1 METRYPTELSSHAV
15 RPSTTPVLVYETSR
29 PTRPHRS
36 VSTERH
42 PQSGH
47 NKQCDV
53 NALRPSPSGE
63 QLANV
68 SRPIHAHIEH
78 GTVLTYG
85 QAQTSIG
92 KSALTVAVVGG
103 AGVGKS
109 SLIHH
114 ALGCTQQTKNSSVL
128 GSISLEGVLHQLRV
142 LELPK
147 ESLSISCGRICWP
160 AYLDSAKDTQIVGV
174 LCLYD
179 VSDPDSL
186 DGLPQVL
193 TALHASGITTCL
205 VTSKTDIP
213 VLSRELADAFKNKV
227 KARLPNVLFEE
238 YNRGSP
244 ESAARCLMRVLTK
257 YPPDDPSAR
266 QPRSDSRA
274 PTAIPPRTSSRNT
287 STSRSRSTSRRR
299 LILSRSRENLL
310 TAPPSPVIESEDED
324 RENTASPTR
333 SSSSSLL
340 ISPLRSVPQLQA
352 SSLTKQSRRSSRP
365 RTPLSSQDNVGKI
378 FLDNNRSFE
387 AIPETPESIQ
397 TLFDDPREHRNS
409 SRRLISRA
417 ASDQETNTIT
427 DRVYLSTDRL
437 AAMLLSDN
445 PHGISFDALVDRL
458 LAKPNNK
465 ADTKFVTSFLCLYRL
480 FASPLDLFS
489 SFVYRFNTVLYSDEM
504 QFAKVAE
511 LLRYLSVLS
520 QWIALHPGDLSSTRI
535 RRAVI
540 IFVAGLENHKFLL
553 ASVQQIM
560 GSLTAKVVDEDDDWM
575 CNDESTISKSRNS
588 SHHSKFAARIS
599 AMPKKSVTAPQSS
612 DGQREEGSDSGSDE
626 DLLTMSSQR
635 RSVTASSV
643 SSYIRYPSVPAT
655 DISES
660 LLVARED
667 ASKLRTVP
675 RHAIAKSQWHHFMAC
690 PTEDLAQEITRI
702 DWTVYSAIRPRDF
715 VRYAV
720 APVKNRV
727 RSGQFDY
734 IAMMTKHFNH
744 LALFVTGMVLLR
756 DKPKHR
762 AKMLEKM
769 MDLAWEVRRR
779 NNYHALGAI
788 VAALCGESIV
798 RLTQT
803 VELVPQEKQKQ
814 FMRLGILM
822 SLQKSHAAYRMAWEN
837 SFSERIPL
845 LPRIQEDLTKA
856 ANANTTMIGENINW
870 AKFEVLGE
878 TVVSI
883 QQSQEQPY
891 QFPGRTTRSREIT
904 KMLLETKILQ
914 GTEVSFSHATH
925 YDRTDLMNRT
935 VPIHN
940 KNCMRGANS
949 SSPVH
954 LQWRGGSLTGLD
966 DECEWRVS
974 EQRPQHS
981 QEEHGQNVVMTCTR
995 FEHPQLE

>member
-1 METRYPTELSSHAV
+1 MESRYTTDPSSHAV
-15 RPSTTPVLVYETSR
+15 TPSTTPASVYEFLKITKR
-29 PTRPHRS
+29 HRS
-36 VSTERH
+36 VSTERQ
-42 PQSGH
+42 PRFEH
-47 NKQCDV
+47 NEQFSPRDL
-53 NALRPSPSGE
+53 ARTPSSE
-63 QLANV
+63 QLASV
-68 SRPIHAHIEH
+68 GGRSYATGEKRTLP
-78 GTVLTYG
+78 
-85 QAQTSIG
+85 TSLPPQIQGG
-92 KSALTVAVVGG
+92 KPALTVAVIGG

-114 ALGCTQQTKNSSVL
+114 ALDCSQQTRTNSVL
-128 GSISLEGVLHQLRV
+128 SSISLGGVLRQLRV

-147 ESLSISCGRICWP
+147 ESLSISCGRIRWP
-160 AYLDSAKDTQIVGV
+160 PYLDTAKDTQVVGV

-179 VSDPDSL
+179 VSDADSL
-186 DGLPQVL
+186 DGLPQIL
-193 TALHASGITTCL
+193 TALHAGGISTCL
-205 VTSKTDIP
+205 VSSKTDTSVP
-213 VLSRELADAFKNKV
+213 DRDVSDAFVAKV
-227 KARLPNVLFEE
+227 KMRLPKVLLDE
-238 YNRGSP
+238 YNRSAP
-244 ESAARCLMRVLTK
+244 ESAARCLLRVLTK
-257 YPPDDPSAR
+257 SQATDSGAR
-266 QPRSDSRA
+266 EARPESRA
-274 PTAIPPRTSSRNT
+274 PALIPPRTSSRNT

-299 LILSRSRENLL
+299 PILSRSRENLL

-324 RENTASPTR
+324 RENTASPIQ

-340 ISPLRSVPQLQA
+340 ISPLRSANQLQLSNA
-352 SSLTKQSRRSSRP
+352 TKQPRRSSRP
-365 RTPLSSQDNVGKI
+365 QTPLSSQDNVGKF
-378 FLDNNRSFE
+378 FLENNRSFE
-387 AIPETPESIQ
+387 VIPETPESIQ
-397 TLFDDPREHRNS
+397 TPFDGPCEAGNS
-409 SRRLISRA
+409 FSRRMPRA
-417 ASDQETNTIT
+417 MSDQGTNTIT
-427 DRVYLSTDRL
+427 DRIHLSTDRL

-445 PHGISFDALVDRL
+445 PHGFAFDALVARL
-458 LAKPNNK
+458 LAKPNTK

-480 FASPLDLFS
+480 FASPSDLFS
-489 SFVYRFNTVLYSDEM
+489 SFVAHFNAMLCSDEM

-511 LLRYLSVLS
+511 LLRYLSVLA
-520 QWIALHPGDLSSTRI
+520 QWIALYPGDLSHIKI
-535 RRAVI
+535 RRAVV
-540 IFVAGLENHKFLL
+540 IFVAGLENHKSLL
-553 ASVQQIM
+553 PSIEQIM
-560 GSLTAKVVDEDDDWM
+560 SSLTAKVVDEDDDWM
-575 CNDESTISKSRNS
+575 CNDESTISKSQNS
-588 SHHSKFAARIS
+588 LHSSRGPARTSSTQRTSTVASQYSHI
-599 AMPKKSVTAPQSS
+599 P
-612 DGQREEGSDSGSDE
+612 REELGSDSGSDE

-635 RSVTASSV
+635 QSVIASST
-643 SSYIRYPSVPAT
+643 SSYTRYPSGPTT
-655 DISES
+655 DVSES

-675 RHAIAKSQWHHFMAC
+675 RNTIAKSQWHQFMAC

-720 APVKNRV
+720 APVKNKI

-837 SFSERIPL
+837 SFSGRIPL

-856 ANANTTMIGENINW
+856 ANANTTMIGDNVNW

-891 QFPGRTTRSREIT
+891 QFPERTARSREIT
-904 KMLLETKILQ
+904 KMLLETKVLQ
-914 GTEVSFSHATH
+914 GTEVSSGTPDGAT
-925 YDRTDLMNRT
+925 M
-935 VPIHN
+935 
-940 KNCMRGANS
+940 
-949 SSPVH
+949 
-954 LQWRGGSLTGLD
+954 LT
-966 DECEWRVS
+966 R
-974 EQRPQHS
+974 
-981 QEEHGQNVVMTCTR
+981 
-995 FEHPQLE
+995 